1 MKWRNGMV
9 EMRDTERKLLKN
21 LSDIEDGKR
30 IQEINA
36 TLMEY
41 NEKSEAID
49 KVCMQLST
57 LEVLA
62 FLEDIDKVGRKLI
75 TQLID
80 MNRLLH
86 KTLTLT
92 FEDAVERFGGLE
104 EEEEG
109 GEDAQLGLF
118 TSEN

>member
-1 MKWRNGMV
+1 MV

-21 LSDIEDGKR
+21 LSEIEDGKR

-36 TLMEY
+36 TLTEY

-49 KVCMQLST
+49 RVCMQLST
-57 LEVLA
+57 LEVLT

-75 TQLID
+75 TQLIE

-92 FEDAVERFGGLE
+92 FKDAVERFGGLE
-104 EEEEG
+104 EEEEEEEG
-109 GEDAQLGLF
+109 GEGVQLGLF
-118 TSEN
+118 SSEN